1 MISRTQSKLDTL
13 ASEIK
18 SANKVQVE
26 TLAMDFSANNP
37 SDYDRVS
44 SLITG
49 KDISILINNVGQS
62 HSIPVLFN
70 ETEATEINNIIN
82 INCFGTLK
90 ITKLVLPGMLE
101 RKRGLILT
109 MGSFGGQL
117 PTPYLATY
125 SGSKAFLQQW
135 STALASEVASSGVYV
150 HFVHS
155 YLVTSAMSKVRRPT
169 MLIPAPKPFVKTTLN
184 KIGNTGGSSHYA
196 YSGTPWWSHGL
207 GMWIIL
213 TTVGAYSNIALAI
226 NHSLHL
232 GIRKAAL
239 RKRDRDRKKLE
250 ADGGKKVA

>member
-1 MISRTQSKLDTL
+1 
-13 ASEIK
+13 
-18 SANKVQVE
+18 
-26 TLAMDFSANNP
+26 MDFSTNKS

-62 HSIPVLFN
+62 HSIPVSFA
-70 ETEATEINNIIN
+70 ETEPTEINNIIN

-90 ITKLVLPGMLE
+90 ITQLVLPGMLQ

-135 STALASEVASSGVYV
+135 STALASEVASSGVFV

-169 MLIPAPKPFVKTTLN
+169 ALIPPPKPFVKATLN
-184 KIGNTGGSSHYA
+184 KIGNTGGSINYA
-196 YSGTPWWSHGL
+196 YSGSPFWSHGL
-207 GMWIIL
+207 AMWFIL
-213 TTVGAYSNIALAI
+213 TTVGAYSEIALAV
-226 NHSLHL
+226 NRSMHL

-239 RKRDRDRKKLE
+239 RKKERERKKLE